1 MCDGSDKKLSNKI
14 VLRNFGQALATTI
27 VIAHYNYIRSCVLSE
42 GHGGHPQHPLKL
54 TQNTSDEQNKYPYR
68 AV

>member
-1 MCDGSDKKLSNKI
+1 MCVCDGSDKKLSNKI

-54 TQNTSDEQNKYPYR
+54 TQKYKR
-68 AV
+68 